1 MLLRPAQGTRDGNV
15 LLRDPQVGAELGL
28 GIGAAAVVTFPSCE
42 AAEGRGRMG
51 AAVQRGWQ

>member
-28 GIGAAAVVTFPSCE
+28 GIGAAAVTFPSCE

-51 AAVQRGWQ
+51 AAVPRGWQ